1 MDNGMNGDFSIIL
14 SSIGYPDM
22 RSFTQ
27 TGLSTGLGYRFYIVS
42 VNYAGSSITSI
53 YATFYTCLAPSGFN
67 APTVIAVITTTVDL
81 EWSDPTSDG
90 GCPLTGFSIYRDD
103 GAGGS
108 YTEVHA
114 ASLNGNPSLSN
125 FQVTNF

>member
-1 MDNGMNGDFSIIL
+1 
-14 SSIGYPDM
+14 
-22 RSFTQ
+22 
-27 TGLSTGLGYRFYIVS
+27 
-42 VNYAGSSITSI
+42 
-53 YATFYTCLAPSGFN
+53 
-67 APTVIAVITTTVDL
+67 VDL

-90 GCPLTGFSIYRDD
+90 GCPLSGFSIYRDD

-125 FQVTNF
+125 FQITNLPASPIGKTVRFYMAVYN